1 MINALLNKDD
11 RPVIKIKLTAPDWAV
26 EFVGLAML
34 ILLLILPLIYLP
46 QLPERIPIHF
56 NGAGTP
62 DGYGN
67 KSSIWF
73 LPAVGAFMYFL
84 LTGLSAFP
92 QIYNFPVKITEKNAF
107 VQYRLAT
114 RFIRILKTLIL
125 ILFVYLTYQTI
136 NSALQKTLGLGK
148 SFLPVFL
155 IITIFPII
163 FYVEKALN
171 NKHGI

>member
-1 MINALLNKDD
+1 MLKTED

-26 EFVGLAML
+26 EFIGLTML
-34 ILLLILPLIYLP
+34 ILLFVLPLFYLP

-56 NGAGTP
+56 NAAGLP
-62 DGYGN
+62 DGYGSR
-67 KSSIWF
+67 SSIWF
-73 LPAVGAFMYFL
+73 LPATGVFMYIL
-84 LTGLSAFP
+84 LTVVSAFP
-92 QIYNFPVKITEKNAF
+92 QIYNFPVKITEKNAQ

-125 ILFVYLTYQTI
+125 ILFLYLTYQTI
-136 NSALQKTLGLGK
+136 NSALSKTLGLGK

-163 FYVEKALN
+163 FYVVKALN
-171 NKHGI
+171 NKHGN